1 MNQPQTTLEPP
12 LAVATRSVWFGAEDR
27 PALGWLTVPAE
38 RPPSSG
44 VVIAA
49 PIGYAYW
56 SSHRTLRVLAEQL
69 AAAGHAVLRFDYDGT
84 GDSAGDQWDPDR
96 VTAWRATLGHA
107 VRALQDRGADQLH
120 VIGVHLGATFALLD
134 GAALGVTSIVA
145 WMPVDGR
152 RFVKELK
159 LLGSTI
165 PADEDPLDPPGTQ
178 VFAGNVFSS
187 ATLAACRELR
197 LSSASAEEKARV
209 LIVDDEAG
217 SRSDLVANLRQSGCE
232 VDHRQ
237 LGGSELALEL
247 APEFASVPAGI
258 VGAICSWVQ
267 PPPTEHRSPAFNRSR
282 SSNADG
288 DRSAVIDWRGG
299 RVREEVVE
307 LAPLG
312 HVGVLTGPAAGAA
325 TGVTLV
331 FLNPGSE
338 THVGPGRAWVEFARD
353 LALRG
358 RRTVRVDFLG
368 WGESADAGR
377 APGRPYDECG
387 ESDAEVIARALE
399 ALGHR
404 VVLSGL
410 CASAWI
416 ALRTVLSAPCAGVIA
431 INPQLYWQ
439 RGDPVE
445 IDWDRVREGRAA
457 QIKRIERGAR
467 LGVWTALDALGHRPN
482 SGRWLDELAATS
494 VPIELLF
501 TAGDDG
507 LKFLRERLRRRVDQ
521 VGRSGRISV
530 QEVPAVDH
538 AMHMTWRRSRMT
550 DALDAA
556 LTRIDRFESSRD

>member
-1 MNQPQTTLEPP
+1 MNQPPTTLQPA
-12 LAVATRSVWFGAEDR
+12 LAVHTRSVWFGARDR
-27 PALGWLTVPAE
+27 PALGWLTVPAD
-38 RPPSSG
+38 RSPSSG
-44 VVIAA
+44 VVIAP

-56 SSHRTLRVLAEQL
+56 SSHRTLRVLAEAL

-84 GDSAGDQWDPDR
+84 GDSAGDQWDADR
-96 VTAWRATLGHA
+96 VRAWRATLGHA
-107 VRALQDRGADQLH
+107 VKALQDRGADQLH
-120 VIGVHLGATFALLD
+120 VIGVHLGGTFALLD
-134 GAALGVTSIVA
+134 GARLGITSIVA

-159 LLGSTI
+159 LLGSTV
-165 PADEDPLDPPGTQ
+165 PPDEDPFDPPGTQ

-197 LSSASAEEKARV
+197 PSNASLADEAHV
-209 LIVDDEAG
+209 LIVDDETG
-217 SRSDLVANLRQSGCE
+217 SRSDLVTNLRQSGCE

-237 LGGSELALEL
+237 VGGSELALEQ
-247 APEFASVPAGI
+247 AAEFASVPEAI
-258 VGAICSWVQ
+258 VGAICSWVG
-267 PPPTEHRSPAFNRSR
+267 PPPAHHRSPAVNGSR
-282 SSNADG
+282 TSSADG
-288 DRSAVIDWRGG
+288 ERPAVIDWRGG

-331 FLNPGSE
+331 FLNSGSE

-387 ESDAEVIARALE
+387 ESDAEVIASALE

-416 ALRTVLSAPCAGVIA
+416 ALRTVLTAPCAGVIA
-431 INPQLYWQ
+431 INPQLYWE
-439 RGDPVE
+439 RGDPVD
-445 IDWDRVREGRAA
+445 IDWDRIRKGRSS

-467 LGVWTALDALGHRPN
+467 LGLWTALDALGHRPH

-501 TAGDDG
+501 TSGDDG
-507 LKFLRERLRRRVDQ
+507 LKFLRERLRRRVEQ
-521 VGRSGRISV
+521 VARGGLISV
-530 QEVPAVDH
+530 QEVLAVDH

-550 DALDAA
+550 DALGAA
-556 LTRIDRFESSRD
+556 LTRIDRFETARD